1 MHCSFFWEHT
11 QMDFGLKKSVFVQT
25 FGQSYKSMC
34 CVAGMSLTLEQRTK
48 SIFVSHAEENTEE
61 AESPGVLR
69 PPRLC

>member
-1 MHCSFFWEHT
+1 
-11 QMDFGLKKSVFVQT
+11 MDFGLKKSVFVKT
-25 FGQSYKSMC
+25 FGQSDKSMC

-69 PPRLC
+69 LPRLC